1 MTEYADT
8 PQETYNQARQW
19 MHFLIDHPD
28 KSVPVDA
35 YKAQL
40 RDAKAAVDDAH
51 KKLMEGAE

>member
-1 MTEYADT
+1 MSERGDEALVA
-8 PQETYNQARQW
+8 YNQARQW

-51 KKLMEGAE
+51 KKLTEDA

>member
-1 MTEYADT
+1 MSERSDEALAA
-8 PQETYNQARQW
+8 YNQARQW

-51 KKLMEGAE
+51 KKLTEDA